1 MADNAVALQIGQGA
15 AAQQQAQPASLLQ
28 TALNLQKLQRAFPA
42 NASMAQPVRSTA
54 FNPDTGN
61 D

>member
-15 AAQQQAQPASLLQ
+15 AAQQQ